1 MRLLMQIDY
10 NTQVLITLKIVFQI
24 NLIVILLLIILI
36 LEYFNTYTY
45 ILYISIFNST
55 NRNIIATQSY
65 TYKYVLHVHPFRR
78 RSRHQVL
85 YSISAWYATFHIIWQ
100 LAIMCLLMEL
110 THWNFLND
118 SQNLNLYTFRIGIA
132 IQFVV

>member
-10 NTQVLITLKIVFQI
+10 NTQVLITLKIVFYI

-65 TYKYVLHVHPFRR
+65 TYKYVLNVHLFGR

-85 YSISAWYATFHIIWQ
+85 NSISAWYATFHIIWQ

-110 THWNFLND
+110 THWNLLND
-118 SQNLNLYTFRIGIA
+118 SQYLNLYRFRIGIA
-132 IQFVV
+132 IQFVI